1 MVIDLRCF
9 YLLKFHIL
17 SWSLWCMVM
26 EIVECT
32 WVYSYNFLNLI
43 CNTFWCFILRKQLNN
58 HWRKCSNFTLNLIS
72 GNILLEH
79 FSINR
84 IQTASLLFHSYWKCP
99 IVLKKQLLL
108 EWHPFTYQLSYL
120 FGANSENFEL
130 YFFCQ
135 CKNFFFGRFL
145 TIEPAFSHGGGLGL
159 CSGAIKLR
167 RVDFWY
173 KTHFYIIYSQ
183 QKSEI

>member
-9 YLLKFHIL
+9 YLLEFHIL

-84 IQTASLLFHSYWKCP
+84 NQTASLLFHSYWKFP
-99 IVLKKQLLL
+99 IVLKQLLL
-108 EWHPFTYQLSYL
+108 ELHPFTYLWRK
-120 FGANSENFEL
+120 FWKFRIV
-130 YFFCQ
+130 FFSQ

-145 TIEPAFSHGGGLGL
+145 TNKPVLSHGGGRGL
-159 CSGAIKLR
+159 CSGAIELR

>member
-1 MVIDLRCF
+1 M
-9 YLLKFHIL
+9 LLSAGISYT

-26 EIVECT
+26 EIVECS

-99 IVLKKQLLL
+99 IVL
-108 EWHPFTYQLSYL
+108 TVVTRVTS
-120 FGANSENFEL
+120 L
-130 YFFCQ
+130 YIPIKLPLWRKFWKFRIVFFSQ

-145 TIEPAFSHGGGLGL
+145 TIKLVFSHGGGPGL

-173 KTHFYIIYSQ
+173 KTHFYII
-183 QKSEI
+183 